1 MKRRIAAILALAL
14 VALVGAVPPAGA
26 QLSENL
32 GALSGDNAR
41 KYLGP
46 LPDALSGTMNSA
58 IFTSG
63 KVSKVGLNFSVGVKV
78 MGVRF
83 ADADR
88 LFTPTDPAGFTS
100 VAPIQPAPTVV
111 GGPSAVTQNGQGGAI
126 LYYPGGFDIGEFAF
140 AAPQLSIGSLMG
152 TRAVVRW
159 FAMDFSANNFID
171 KISFFGIGAQHSLS
185 QYFPALPAD
194 FALGAFYQSFKINDT
209 LLDTKALHVDLT
221 GSRSFSLL
229 QPYAAIGYDSF
240 KMDAAYQDTSIPGS
254 PVSIKVEF
262 DRKSNVHL
270 TAGVLANLMFATL
283 HAEANIA
290 ATNGVAVGLSFGRQ

>member
-1 MKRRIAAILALAL
+1 MTRRIATPLALAWL
-14 VALVGAVPPAGA
+14 ALAVAAAPATA

-32 GALSGDNAR
+32 GTLTGENAE

-63 KVSKVGLNFSVGVKV
+63 KVPRVGLNFSIGIKV

-83 ADADR
+83 SDEDR
-88 LFTPTDPAGFTS
+88 LFTPTAPSGF
-100 VAPIQPAPTVV
+100 APVQAPTIVGATSAV
-111 GGPSAVTQNGQGGAI
+111 SQGGPGGAT

-140 AAPQLSIGSLMG
+140 AAPQLSIGSVMG

-159 FAMDFSANNFID
+159 AAGNFSSDNFIER
-171 KISFFGIGAQHSLS
+171 ISVFGIGGQHSIS
-185 QYFPALPAD
+185 QYLPALPMDLAV
-194 FALGAFYQSFKINDT
+194 GVFYQTFKINDT
-209 LLDTKALHVDLT
+209 LLETKAFHMDVT
-221 GSRSFSLL
+221 GSRSFAIL
-229 QPYAAIGYDSF
+229 QPYAAIGFDTF
-240 KMDAAYQDTSIPGS
+240 KMDAAYEEAGNPSNTIAVD
-254 PVSIKVEF
+254 F

-270 TAGVLANLMFATL
+270 TAGVLANLAFATL

-290 ATNGVAVGLSFGRQ
+290 ATNGVAVGLTFGRQ

>member
-1 MKRRIAAILALAL
+1 MKRTAVTLALAL
-14 VALVGAVPPAGA
+14 AALVGGSPPVGA

-63 KVSKVGLNFSVGVKV
+63 KVPKMGLNFSIGLKV
-78 MGVRF
+78 MGVKF
-83 ADADR
+83 ADEDR
-88 LFTPTDPAGFTS
+88 LFTPTDPPGFTS
-100 VAPIQPAPTVV
+100 VPPIQQAPTVV
-111 GGPSAVTQNGQGGAI
+111 GNGTAVTQNGQGGATV
-126 LYYPGGFDIGEFAF
+126 YYPGGFDVGEFAF
-140 AAPQLSIGSLMG
+140 AAPQLSIGSVLG

-159 FAMDFSANNFID
+159 AEGDFSSDNIIE

-185 QYFPALPAD
+185 QYVPAFPIDL
-194 FALGAFYQSFKINDT
+194 ALGVFYQKFKINDS
-209 LLDTKALHVDLT
+209 LLDTRAFHIGIT
-221 GSRSFSLL
+221 GSRSFPIL
-229 QPYAAIGYDSF
+229 QPYGAIGIDSF
-240 KMDAAYQDTSIPGS
+240 KMDAAYEDATNPGNTIS
-254 PVSIKVEF
+254 VDF

-270 TAGVLANLMFATL
+270 TAGVLANLAFATL